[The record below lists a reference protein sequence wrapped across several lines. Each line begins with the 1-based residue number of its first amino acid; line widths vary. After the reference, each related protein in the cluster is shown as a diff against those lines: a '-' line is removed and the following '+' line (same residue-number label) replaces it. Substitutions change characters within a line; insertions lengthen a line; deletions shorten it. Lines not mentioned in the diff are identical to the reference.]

1 MKIIILKSANL
12 DSFSGFLKIND
23 KFDRKMNIK
32 KQDKNHDQ
40 ELTENVTQVGTF
52 GIYIGCFGISEYL

>member
-1 MKIIILKSANL
+1 MKIIILTSANL
-12 DSFSGFLKIND
+12 DSFSGFLKINY

-40 ELTENVTQVGTF
+40 ELTENVT
-52 GIYIGCFGISEYL
+52 

>member
-40 ELTENVTQVGTF
+40 ELTENVT
-52 GIYIGCFGISEYL
+52 